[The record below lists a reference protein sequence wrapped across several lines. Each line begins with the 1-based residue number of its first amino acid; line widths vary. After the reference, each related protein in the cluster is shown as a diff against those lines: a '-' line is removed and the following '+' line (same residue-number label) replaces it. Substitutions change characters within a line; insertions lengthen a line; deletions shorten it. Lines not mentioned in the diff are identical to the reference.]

1 MSIEHGRRVL
11 QIEGEA
17 ILALV
22 GRVGE
27 AFTKAVDLLAGCRGK
42 IVVTGMG
49 KSGLIGQKIAATFSS
64 TGAPAFFLHPAEGL
78 HGDVG
83 MLSRGDVVLAI
94 STSGETRELMQ
105 LLLLLKRFGLPL
117 LCLTGHPAST
127 LARAADLVLDCSV
140 KEEACPLNLAPTA
153 STTATLA
160 MGDAL
165 AIALFQRR
173 GLKAEDFA
181 LLHPGGT
188 LGQQLRRV
196 EELMRQGIE
205 IPIVREETPMTETV
219 IEMSAKKLGMTVV
232 VDAERRLVG
241 IITDGDLRRG
251 LQRSGERF
259 FHERA
264 GAVMTKHP
272 KLIRRDLLAAQA
284 LRVMEQHAITAL
296 VVADDHG
303 RVAGILHLHDLL
315 RQGVV

>member
-1 MSIEHGRRVL
+1 MSIKHGRRVL

-17 ILALV
+17 ILALI

-49 KSGLIGQKIAATFSS
+49 KSGLIGQKIASTFSS

-83 MLSRGDVVLAI
+83 MLSRGDVVLVI
-94 STSGETRELMQ
+94 SSSGETRELLQ
-105 LLLLLKRFGLPL
+105 LLPLLKRFGLSL

-153 STTATLA
+153 STAATLA

-205 IPIVREETPMTETV
+205 IPIVREEAPMTETV

-232 VDAERRLVG
+232 VDGERRLVG
-241 IITDGDLRRG
+241 VITDGDLRRG

-259 FHERA
+259 FQQRA
-264 GAVMTKHP
+264 GAVMTKDP
-272 KLIRRDLLAAQA
+272 KRISRDMLAAQA

-303 RVAGILHLHDLL
+303 RVAGVLHLHDLL